1 MPDIMGE
8 DIQLQLPLKCL
19 AIDGLGRASQ
29 LLAHL
34 NSATGITCQDF
45 QKLFAKCDSCSGIMT
60 RHAFPDHKCN
70 VIDLTT
76 DSDSDTHI

>member
-8 DIQLQLPLKCL
+8 DIQPQLPLKHL

-34 NSATGITCQDF
+34 DSVTGITGWDF
-45 QKLFAKCDSCSGIMT
+45 QKLFVKCDSCSGIMT
-60 RHAFPDHKCN
+60 HHTFPDHECN
-70 VIDLTT
+70 IIDLTT
-76 DSDSDTHI
+76 SGN